1 MGVPGVDPDQRK
13 REKRTLGADP
23 EEETASGSDNTGG
36 TGKDLEGV
44 VRAGQGG
51 TGTVGAEGN
60 PVS

>member
-1 MGVPGVDPDQRK
+1 MSQVLIQIK
-13 REKRTLGADP
+13 EREKKRTLGADP

-36 TGKDLEGV
+36 TDNDLEGV
-44 VRAGQGG
+44 VRAGQGS